1 MSARAWYL
9 HYVYCQLWKLGRH
22 HPECWT
28 IQLIDLI
35 RSRFIHISRWPP
47 GISVRDPGSK
57 YFSSILLLKLLH
69 CGFGKGAKESRL
81 LPGRAR
87 AHLSHLRVSTLI
99 EELLQ
104 QFHLCRVVFEAAAHV
119 REHDR
124 SA

>member
-1 MSARAWYL
+1 MEYGIGADPKPREISESCRSWIHSASLFLAKLRGRSSMSARAWYL

-69 CGFGKGAKESRL
+69 CGFG
-81 LPGRAR
+81 
-87 AHLSHLRVSTLI
+87 
-99 EELLQ
+99 
-104 QFHLCRVVFEAAAHV
+104 
-119 REHDR
+119 
-124 SA
+124 